1 MPLLLFSGR
10 IKQRIH
16 ENDTH
21 PSHPQAGSNSV
32 TGLKPCV
39 RCESELPPAAFPH
52 PESAFCN
59 DCTEEIVSII
69 RTKYNAI
76 EAAHFRAKLRRR
88 SREAMEELRRKL
100 S

>member
-1 MPLLLFSGR
+1 MT
-10 IKQRIH
+10 
-16 ENDTH
+16 E
-21 PSHPQAGSNSV
+21 
-32 TGLKPCV
+32 LKPCV
-39 RCESELPPAAFPH
+39 RCESELPLVDFPH

-59 DCTEEIVSII
+59 KCTEEIVNII

-76 EAAHFRAKLRRR
+76 EAAHFRAKLRHR

>member
-1 MPLLLFSGR
+1 MT
-10 IKQRIH
+10 
-16 ENDTH
+16 E
-21 PSHPQAGSNSV
+21 
-32 TGLKPCV
+32 LKPCV
-39 RCESELPPAAFPH
+39 RCESELPPADFPH

-59 DCTEEIVSII
+59 NCTDEIVNII

>member
-1 MPLLLFSGR
+1 MT
-10 IKQRIH
+10 
-16 ENDTH
+16 E
-21 PSHPQAGSNSV
+21 
-32 TGLKPCV
+32 LKPCV
-39 RCESELPPAAFPH
+39 RCETELPPAAFPH
-52 PESAFCN
+52 PESAYCN